1 MAPSESSR
9 NIGRVI
15 QGRYRIVELLG
26 RGGMAE
32 VYKAYQ
38 ESLDRYVAIKLMHGF
53 LADDEEFLRRFQREA
68 RSVATL
74 RHPNIVQVHDFDR
87 DEDDYFMV
95 MEYIDGPTLK
105 SVLEELAGKQAR
117 FPHARALNI
126 FRDLGGALSY
136 AHKRGMV
143 HRDIKPANIMVD
155 SSDHV
160 VLTDFGIAKMVTGT
174 QLKASGSMVG
184 TPSYMVPEQGLGK
197 AGDQRSDLYSLGV
210 VLYQLLTGH
219 LPYQADTPLAV
230 ILMHVNDPLPDPVT
244 INPDL
249 SPGLQR
255 IIQRSLAKVP
265 TERYQ
270 TVDEMMHHLVNLDL
284 AASQEVPHSTL
295 VGGNAET
302 IRAAMD
308 QESGIAASAETV
320 HEATVVPLGA
330 TPAPPLVEDTLSARR
345 NRSLIWGIGGGVVVL
360 VLLGILGFFGF
371 RGGILGLGAV
381 PTDTVTATA
390 TLTPSA
396 TATASLTP
404 TATPDVFLT
413 LTIQS
418 LHQTETAL
426 AALAAIPTNTH
437 TPDLTATFE
446 ACEFDYSLLAQDSEN
461 DTNLF
466 VNQTETITFEIE
478 NSGDCSW
485 EAENTVLQF
494 VEGAG
499 PPEADQDEVAIPEVV
514 PGDSV
519 EVEILL
525 DTPNTSGAVE
535 ATWQLII
542 TDTDVAIGA
551 PLEFAFNVSVPV
563 IVPTSTH
570 TPTATATAAPVVN
583 SAGPITGAAA
593 TFHRCDYDDTEY
605 VCLVTIGIGGG
616 APPFTVIVGADTIAC
631 NPNQGVAC
639 IINFRQR
646 HCNAASF
653 AIDVTDSQGDRFS
666 GIGGIDPQ
674 SESFKIF
681 PPDHRS
687 FCSG

>member
-32 VYKAYQ
+32 VYTAYQ

-105 SVLEELAGKQAR
+105 SILEELAGKQAR
-117 FPHARALNI
+117 FPHVRALNI
-126 FRDLGGALSY
+126 VRDLGGALSY

-174 QLKASGSMVG
+174 QLTASGSMVG
-184 TPSYMVPEQGLGK
+184 TPSYMAPEQGLGK

-230 ILMHVNDPLPDPVT
+230 IMMHVNDPLPDPVA

-270 TVDEMMHHLVNLDL
+270 TVDEMMHHLENLDL

-308 QESGIAASAETV
+308 QNSGIAASAETIR
-320 HEATVVPLGA
+320 EATVVPLGA

-345 NRSLIWGIGGGVVVL
+345 NRSLIWGIGGGIVVL
-360 VLLGILGFFGF
+360 VLLGILGL
-371 RGGILGLGAV
+371 RGGILGFAV
-381 PTDTVTATA
+381 APTDTVTATA
-390 TLTPSA
+390 TLTPS
-396 TATASLTP
+396 ATASLTP

-446 ACEFDYSLLAQDSEN
+446 ACDFDYSLLAQDPEN
-461 DTNLF
+461 DKNLF
-466 VNQTETITFEIE
+466 VNQTETITLELE
-478 NSGDCSW
+478 NRGDCSW

-499 PPEADQDEVAIPEVV
+499 PPEADQDEVALPEVA

-525 DTPNTSGAVE
+525 DMPNTSGTVE

-542 TDTDVAIGA
+542 TDTGVAIGA
-551 PLEFAFNVSVPV
+551 PLEFAFNVIVPV
-563 IVPTSTH
+563 KVPTLTH
-570 TPTATATAAPVVN
+570 TPTATTVP
-583 SAGPITGAAA
+583 SGTTETPTGPITGVSA
-593 TFHRCDYDDTEY
+593 TFFSCAYDDTEY
-605 VCLVTIGIGGG
+605 VCNVVINIGGG
-616 APPFTVIVGADTIAC
+616 APPFTVVVGADTLSC
-631 NPNQGVAC
+631 NPNAGSTCSLQ
-639 IINFRQR
+639 FRQR
-646 HCNAASF
+646 RCNRADF
-653 AIDVTDSQGDRFS
+653 AIDVVDSQGAHRTGF
-666 GIGGIDPQ
+666 GTINPQDPT
-674 SESFKIF
+674 FFIF
-681 PPDHRS
+681 PPDNRS
-687 FCSG
+687 ACSG